1 VEFGVLGPVEARR
14 DGRTLRLGGQKQ
26 RALLAMLVLNA
37 NKAVSRDRLIE
48 ALWDERQPAKADH
61 ALDTYVSRLRA
72 TLGESRVERRPP
84 GYMLRVEADE
94 LDLDRFER
102 LREQGREELAHGDAA
117 RAAATLRSAL
127 ALWRGAALA
136 DVLYEPFASAE
147 AERLEE
153 QRLGALEERVE
164 ADLALGRAGQLIPE
178 LEALVRE
185 HPLRERL
192 VRQLMLALYRAGRQA
207 EALAAFQ
214 AARRRLAEELGLEP
228 SPQLQRLERQM
239 LEQDPDL
246 VPVVRSSGRE
256 RTERRRRRLIVA
268 ALAGAAVAAGA
279 AIGVSLGTR
288 GTDSNVAASAN
299 GLIGLSV
306 DSPASA
312 RGIRLGSAPA
322 AIIVTKRSLWAA
334 SPDTGTVSRIDL
346 SAGAVADRIPVG
358 SSPGALAAGAG
369 SIWTVSGLG
378 ESVKRIDPGTGT
390 VTQTVSLGGARAGAL
405 AFARDGLWIA
415 DLTDNSLLEV
425 DADSGSVRRTIE
437 LQLRPTAFAV
447 GAKTIWFADY
457 EANELGELDLRTG
470 QTIATVHVGN
480 GPSALALSRG
490 AVWVTNALDSTV
502 MKVDPLRGSVAA
514 TIPVGSGPTAVA
526 ASGGFVWV
534 ANEFSSTVSRIDA
547 SRNAVVATARVPG
560 YPAALALT
568 SGTVWVGFRSLGRH
582 RGGTLRLLHSQPI
595 TIDPALQVDLL
606 PLQSDDLTADGL
618 VTYNHVPGPAG
629 LQLVPDLAVNLP
641 VPTDGGTTYTFRLR
655 PGIRYSDGRLVRPAD
670 FRRSIERLFRLRGPA
685 HVSFTGLL
693 GAGACARVD
702 SGHCDL
708 SKGIVTDERS
718 RTIAFHLRAPD
729 PDFLSNLANRPLPP
743 VPPGASMRAVR
754 FTPLPATGPYKIAA
768 ASRREIRYVRNP
780 FFREWSHA
788 AQPDGTPDQIV
799 MRFGLSPAQEVRAI
813 EEGRADWSADPVPAN
828 LLPALKRR
836 FPGRLHTFSIPTT
849 DFFTLNTTLPPF
861 DDIRVRR
868 ALNLAIDRRHIV
880 RLYGGMEV
888 ATPTCQILPPGIPG
902 YRRYCPYTRS
912 AHAARGWSGPDF
924 ARAQRLV
931 AASGTRGARVLVWGW
946 TDFPTISPT
955 VVKYVADVLR
965 RLGYRAGV
973 RLVPH
978 AFFDRRH
985 ANVLKRV
992 QLIPHGWGDTP
1003 YGFFATWFTCGAGFN
1018 HGWFCDR
1025 RVARANL
1032 QARSLNSTNPRAA
1045 ASVWAGLDRRL
1056 VDEAAWV
1063 PMIDERGVDF
1073 VSARVRDYQFHPY
1086 WGLIA
1091 DQLSLR

>member
-102 LREQGREELAHGDAA
+102 LREQGREELAHGEAA

-214 AARRRLAEELGLEP
+214 AARRRLAEEFGLEP

-457 EANELGELDLRTG
+457 EANELGELDLSTG

-568 SGTVWVGFRSLGRH
+568 SGTVWVGFRPLGRH

-729 PDFLSNLANRPLPP
+729 PDFLSNLANRPLSP

-912 AHAARGWSGPDF
+912 AHAARRWSGPDF